1 MNFEWDS
8 KKSESNQEKHGI
20 DFETT
25 QWLWQDEFRIEIQAP
40 HPIEE
45 RWIILAEYNC
55 KIWAAVYTVRGDA
68 VRIISARRASKKEVR
83 LYEVYEG

>member
-20 DFETT
+20 DFETA

-40 HPIEE
+40 HPIED
-45 RWIILAEYNC
+45 RWIIFGKLNG
-55 KIWAAVYTVRGDA
+55 KI
-68 VRIISARRASKKEVR
+68 
-83 LYEVYEG
+83 